1 MYSWDG
7 AESWRGIKDS
17 IGGRDRLESR
27 YRDETVQ
34 FNRVIS
40 TIDAHAA
47 GEPLRIITAGLP
59 QLPGESVL
67 ERRRYMAEH
76 CDDIR
81 RLLLF
86 EPRGHAD
93 MYGAVLTP
101 PVTVGADFGVLFL
114 TNEGYSTMCGH
125 GVIALTTV
133 LLETR
138 MLPCYEPRTNVA
150 YDAPAGLIRARAD
163 VEVGRVTRVA
173 FQNVPAFR
181 YAQGIEVAT
190 SVGPVRADI
199 SYGGAFYALVDAA
212 DLHIE
217 VHPGNTEELTRL
229 GMEIKRSIEREMEV
243 IHPAEPEL
251 RGIYG
256 TILSAPP
263 ESHDADGR
271 NITIYAE
278 GAVDRSP
285 CGTGTSA
292 KLASLYA
299 DGRISLD
306 QPYVHES
313 VIGTTFTGHVV
324 GETSVGPYPAIE
336 TEIAG
341 RGFLTGFH
349 QFVVDPVDPTAG
361 GFLVR

>member
-1 MYSWDG
+1 MMRF
-7 AESWRGIKDS
+7 E
-17 IGGRDRLESR
+17 
-27 YRDETVQ
+27 
-34 FNRVIS
+34 RVIS

-59 QLPGESVL
+59 PLPGATVL

-76 CDDIR
+76 YDDVR
-81 RLLLF
+81 RTLLF

-101 PVTVGADFGVLFL
+101 PVTPGADFGVLFL

-133 LLETR
+133 LLETG
-138 MLPCYEPRTNVA
+138 MVA
-150 YDAPAGLIRARAD
+150 RHQPQTDVVYDSPAGLIRANAE
-163 VEVGRVTRVA
+163 VEDGRVTSVA
-173 FQNVPAFR
+173 FRNVPAFR
-181 YAQGIEVAT
+181 YAHGLDLET
-190 SVGPVRADI
+190 SIGPVRVDV
-199 SYGGAFYALVDAA
+199 SYGGAFYALVDAYE
-212 DLHIE
+212 LGIE
-217 VHPGNTEELTRL
+217 VVPENATALTRL
-229 GMEIKRSIEREMEV
+229 GMEIKRAVEREIEV
-243 IHPAEPEL
+243 VHPDEREL

-256 TILSAPP
+256 TIISEPP
-263 ESHDADGR
+263 RTADGDGR

-292 KLASLYA
+292 KLACLYA
-299 DGRISLD
+299 DSRVARG

-313 VIGTTFTGHVV
+313 VIGTTFAGRVLS
-324 GETSVGPYPAIE
+324 ETSVGRYPAVE

-341 RGFLTGFH
+341 RGFLTGF
-349 QFVVDPVDPTAG
+349 QQCVVDPEDPTAG

>member
-1 MYSWDG
+1 MMRF
-7 AESWRGIKDS
+7 E
-17 IGGRDRLESR
+17 
-27 YRDETVQ
+27 
-34 FNRVIS
+34 RVIS

-59 QLPGESVL
+59 PLNGATVL
-67 ERRRYMAEH
+67 ERRRYMSEH
-76 CDDIR
+76 HDDIR
-81 RLLLF
+81 RTLLF

-101 PVTVGADFGVLFL
+101 PVTPGADFGVLFL

-133 LLETR
+133 LLETG
-138 MLPCYEPRTNVA
+138 MVA
-150 YDAPAGLIRARAD
+150 RRESETEVVYDSPAGLIRARAR
-163 VEVGRVTRVA
+163 VEDGRVISVA
-173 FQNVPAFR
+173 FRNVPAFR
-181 YAQGIEVAT
+181 YAQGLDLAT
-190 SVGPVRADI
+190 SVGPVRADV
-199 SYGGAFYALVDAA
+199 SYGGAFYALVDAT
-212 DLHIE
+212 DLGVEILAE
-217 VHPGNTEELTRL
+217 NAATLTRL
-229 GMEIKRSIEREMEV
+229 GMEIKRAVDREIEV
-243 IHPAEPEL
+243 VHPEEPEL

-256 TILSAPP
+256 TIISEPP
-263 ESHDADGR
+263 LTATGDGR

-299 DGRISLD
+299 DGRISRD

-313 VIGTTFTGHVV
+313 VIGTTFTGRVL
-324 GETSVGPYPAIE
+324 GETAVGPYPAVE

-341 RGFLTGFH
+341 RGFLTGFQ
-349 QFVVDPVDPTAG
+349 QFVVDPEDATAG

>member
-1 MYSWDG
+1 MRF
-7 AESWRGIKDS
+7 ERI
-17 IGGRDRLESR
+17 
-27 YRDETVQ
+27 
-34 FNRVIS
+34 IS

-59 QLPGESVL
+59 PLPGATVL

-76 CDDIR
+76 HDDVR
-81 RLLLF
+81 RTLLF

-101 PVTVGADFGVLFL
+101 PVTEGADFGVLFL

-133 LLETR
+133 LLETG
-138 MLPCYEPRTNVA
+138 MLPRREPRTEVV
-150 YDAPAGLIRARAD
+150 YDSPAGLIRASAMID
-163 VEVGRVTRVA
+163 DSRVTSVA
-173 FQNVPAFR
+173 FRNVPAFR
-181 YAQGIEVAT
+181 FARGLDLTT
-190 SVGPVRADI
+190 SDGPVRADV
-199 SYGGAFYALVDAA
+199 SYGGAFYALVDATHLGIAVLPENAA
-212 DLHIE
+212 DL
-217 VHPGNTEELTRL
+217 TRI
-229 GMEIKRSIEREMEV
+229 GMEIKRAVDREIEV
-243 IHPAEPEL
+243 VHPDEPEL

-256 TILSAPP
+256 TIISEPP
-263 ESHDADGR
+263 RTAHGDGR
-271 NITIYAE
+271 NITIYAD

-292 KLASLYA
+292 KLACLYA
-299 DGRISLD
+299 DGRVSCG

-313 VIGTTFTGHVV
+313 VIGTTFTGRVLA
-324 GETSVGPYPAIE
+324 ETSVGPYPAVE

-341 RGFLTGFH
+341 RGFLIGFQ
-349 QFVVDPVDPTAG
+349 QFVVDAEDPTAG

>member
-1 MYSWDG
+1 MMRF
-7 AESWRGIKDS
+7 E
-17 IGGRDRLESR
+17 
-27 YRDETVQ
+27 
-34 FNRVIS
+34 RVIS

-59 QLPGESVL
+59 PLPGGSVL

-76 CDDIR
+76 YDDIR
-81 RLLLF
+81 RTLLF

-101 PVTVGADFGVLFL
+101 PVTPGADFGVLFL

-133 LLETR
+133 LLETGMVAR
-138 MLPCYEPRTNVA
+138 GEPRTEVV
-150 YDAPAGLIRARAD
+150 YDSPAGLIRAGATVAD
-163 VEVGRVTRVA
+163 GRVTSVA
-173 FQNVPAFR
+173 FRNVPAFR
-181 YAQGIEVAT
+181 SADGLDLAT
-190 SVGPVRADI
+190 SVGPVRADVA
-199 SYGGAFYALVDAA
+199 YGGAFYALVDAA
-212 DLHIE
+212 DIGLE
-217 VHPGNTEELTRL
+217 VLPENVAALTQL
-229 GMEIKRSIEREMEV
+229 GMEIKRAVDREIEV
-243 IHPAEPEL
+243 VHPDEPEL
-251 RGIYG
+251 CGIYG
-256 TILSAPP
+256 TIISEPP
-263 ESHDADGR
+263 RTVGGDGR

-299 DGRISLD
+299 DGRIARG

-313 VIGTTFTGHVV
+313 VIGTTFSGRVLE
-324 GETSVGPYPAIE
+324 ETSVGPYPAVE

-341 RGFLTGFH
+341 RGFLTGFQ
-349 QFVVDPVDPTAG
+349 QFVVDPEDVTAG

>member
-1 MYSWDG
+1 MMRF
-7 AESWRGIKDS
+7 E
-17 IGGRDRLESR
+17 
-27 YRDETVQ
+27 
-34 FNRVIS
+34 RVIS

-59 QLPGESVL
+59 PLPGATVL

-76 CDDIR
+76 HDDIR
-81 RLLLF
+81 RTLLF

-101 PVTVGADFGVLFL
+101 PVTPGADFGVLFL

-133 LLETR
+133 LLETG
-138 MLPCYEPRTNVA
+138 MLPRREPRTEVV
-150 YDAPAGLIRARAD
+150 YDSPAGLIRASAELED
-163 VEVGRVTRVA
+163 GHVISVA
-173 FQNVPAFR
+173 FRNVPAFR
-181 YAQGIEVAT
+181 YAHGLDLAT
-190 SVGPVRADI
+190 SVGSVRVDV

-212 DLHIE
+212 DLGLE
-217 VHPGNTEELTRL
+217 VLPENAAALTRL
-229 GMEIKRSIEREMEV
+229 GMEIKRAVDRQIDV
-243 IHPAEPEL
+243 VHPDEPEL

-256 TILSAPP
+256 TIIS
-263 ESHDADGR
+263 ESPRTATGDGR

-292 KLASLYA
+292 KLACLHA
-299 DGRISLD
+299 DGRIALG

-313 VIGTTFTGHVV
+313 VIGTTFTGRVLA
-324 GETSVGPYPAIE
+324 ETSVGTYPAVE

-341 RGFLTGFH
+341 RGFLTGFQ
-349 QFVVDPVDPTAG
+349 QFVVDREDPTGG

>member
-1 MYSWDG
+1 MRF
-7 AESWRGIKDS
+7 ERI
-17 IGGRDRLESR
+17 
-27 YRDETVQ
+27 
-34 FNRVIS
+34 IS

-59 QLPGESVL
+59 PLLGATVL
-67 ERRRYMAEH
+67 DRRRYMAEH
-76 CDDIR
+76 YDDVR
-81 RLLLF
+81 RTLLF

-101 PVTVGADFGVLFL
+101 PVTPGADFGVLFL

-133 LLETR
+133 LLETG
-138 MLPCYEPRTNVA
+138 MLSLREPRTEVV
-150 YDAPAGLIRARAD
+150 YDSPAGLIRASAE
-163 VEVGRVTRVA
+163 VEGDRVLSVA
-173 FQNVPAFR
+173 FRNVPAFR
-181 YAQGIEVAT
+181 YAQGLDLAT
-190 SVGPVRADI
+190 SAGPVRVDV
-199 SYGGAFYALVDAA
+199 SYGGAFYALVDGGH
-212 DLHIE
+212 LGVE
-217 VHPGNTEELTRL
+217 VLPENAGPLTRL
-229 GMEIKRSIEREMEV
+229 GMEIKRAVDREIEV
-243 IHPAEPEL
+243 VHPDEPEL

-256 TILSAPP
+256 TIISEPPRSAGG
-263 ESHDADGR
+263 DGR

-292 KLASLYA
+292 KLACLFA
-299 DGRISLD
+299 DGRIACG

-313 VIGTTFTGHVV
+313 VIETTFCGRVL
-324 GETSVGPYPAIE
+324 GETSVGPYPAVE

-341 RGFLTGFH
+341 RGFLTGFQ
-349 QFVVDPVDPTAG
+349 QFVVDPEDPTAG

>member
-1 MYSWDG
+1 MRF
-7 AESWRGIKDS
+7 E
-17 IGGRDRLESR
+17 
-27 YRDETVQ
+27 
-34 FNRVIS
+34 RVIS

-59 QLPGESVL
+59 PLPGGTVL

-76 CDDIR
+76 YDDIR
-81 RLLLF
+81 RTLLF

-101 PVTVGADFGVLFL
+101 PVTPGADFGVLFL

-133 LLETR
+133 LLDTGMVNR
-138 MLPCYEPRTNVA
+138 CEPRTEVV
-150 YDAPAGLIRARAD
+150 YDSPAGLIRASAA
-163 VEVGRVTRVA
+163 VEDGRVTSVA
-173 FQNVPAFR
+173 FRNVPAFR
-181 YAQGIEVAT
+181 YADHLDLAT
-190 SVGPVRADI
+190 SAGPVRADV

-212 DLHIE
+212 DLGLE
-217 VHPGNTEELTRL
+217 TLPENAAALTRL
-229 GMEIKRSIEREMEV
+229 GMEIKRAVDREIEV
-243 IHPAEPEL
+243 VHPDEPEL

-256 TILSAPP
+256 TIISEPP
-263 ESHDADGR
+263 RTAGGDGR

-292 KLASLYA
+292 KLACLYA
-299 DGRISLD
+299 DGRIPIGK
-306 QPYVHES
+306 PYVHES
-313 VIGTTFTGHVV
+313 VIGTTFTGRVLE
-324 GETSVGPYPAIE
+324 ETSVGPYPAVE

-341 RGFLTGFH
+341 RGFLTGFQ
-349 QFVVDPVDPTAG
+349 QFVVDPEDVTAG

>member
-1 MYSWDG
+1 MRF
-7 AESWRGIKDS
+7 E
-17 IGGRDRLESR
+17 
-27 YRDETVQ
+27 
-34 FNRVIS
+34 RVIS

-59 QLPGESVL
+59 PLPGSTVL

-76 CDDIR
+76 HDDIR
-81 RLLLF
+81 RTLLF

-101 PVTVGADFGVLFL
+101 PVTPDADFGVIFL

-133 LLETR
+133 LLETGTLCR
-138 MLPCYEPRTNVA
+138 REPQTEVT
-150 YDAPAGLIRARAD
+150 YDSPAGLIRVSAK
-163 VEVGRVTRVA
+163 VEDGRVTSVA
-173 FQNVPAFR
+173 FRNVPAFR
-181 YAQGIEVAT
+181 YAEGLALET
-190 SVGPVRADI
+190 SAGPVRADVA
-199 SYGGAFYALVDAA
+199 YGGAFYALVDAA
-212 DLHIE
+212 ALGVE
-217 VHPGNTEELTRL
+217 VLPEHAATLTRL
-229 GMEIKRSIEREMEV
+229 GMEIKRAVEREIDV
-243 IHPAEPEL
+243 VHPDEPEL

-256 TILSAPP
+256 TIISELPQTAGG
-263 ESHDADGR
+263 DGR
-271 NITIYAE
+271 NVTIYAE

-292 KLASLYA
+292 KLACLYG
-299 DGRISLD
+299 DGRVALG
-306 QPYVHES
+306 QTYVHES
-313 VIGTTFTGHVV
+313 VIGTTFTGRVL
-324 GETSVGPYPAIE
+324 GETAVGPFAAVE

-349 QFVVDPVDPTAG
+349 QYVIDPQDATAG